1 MTDPRLTPFR
11 PRGGTPSVGSFA
23 MKYTVAFPVPP
34 IPSPTPSSG
43 TPPPRTR
50 SSPAAPLLLL
60 LVLLLPGAL
69 RGQEMPLERPQLP
82 PEVAAAV
89 VAVYNDSATV
99 RFPGRSRIPP
109 GTSISGTVASL
120 GGPFVLGGR
129 IEGDLLVLNG
139 DLRFEP
145 GGVVTGD
152 VLLVGGR
159 VEDQE
164 PGSIGGVLQVYETP
178 LTYTFRGEGIEAV
191 DRGRRDGLS
200 SPLGFGRSRLTVRA
214 GRNYNRVEGLP
225 VVFGPIL
232 ETAARNPLRLEA
244 LGVWRTESGLDLRAS
259 DLGYSVRLEQSMGG
273 RDEVGVGV
281 GIRSEIVP
289 IESWGVSDLEASLAT
304 FVLHRDFRDYFE
316 EQGWNAFLEWRP
328 RALPVSATWEY
339 REARHRFVP
348 PGGPWALKDNDLPWR
363 PQPAVAGGTLRSLGL
378 GLLLDTRNDARA
390 PTDGWLAIL
399 SFRRGLG
406 GDLTFPALVSEEAD
420 PSSLIEPGVRRPA
433 DNTFSHG
440 SADVRRY
447 SRIGPQSSLGLRGLF
462 TGALDGTPMAPQ
474 FQHAAGGAGSLPGH
488 DLLGVDCGAR
498 EVPVFR
504 GSGEAPT
511 SFGASPVFPGYG
523 CDRLIV
529 LQAEFRNTLD
539 LDIPRDSE
547 VGNLLGLL
555 ELTPGWSLFVN
566 AARGWSNSRGEG
578 AAGAFRGENVNWRS
592 DAGIGLF
599 LGHLT
604 AQVAFPFQ
612 GDGRR
617 ATFSV
622 RLNQRF

>member
-1 MTDPRLTPFR
+1 MSSTS
-11 PRGGTPSVGSFA
+11 PSRIRR
-23 MKYTVAFPVPP
+23 FPPL
-34 IPSPTPSSG
+34 
-43 TPPPRTR
+43 
-50 SSPAAPLLLL
+50 PAAPPPPGHRAGGIAGAAPAGPLLF
-60 LVLLLPGAL
+60 LVLSAL
-69 RGQEMPLERPQLP
+69 FCAGPARGQEMPLERPQLP
-82 PEVAAAV
+82 PEVAAAA

-109 GTSISGTVASL
+109 GTAITGMVASL

-129 IEGDLLVLNG
+129 IEGDLLVVNG

-145 GGVVTGD
+145 GGVVTGN

-159 VEDQE
+159 VEGAE

-178 LTYTFRGEGIEAV
+178 LTYTFRGEEIEAV
-191 DRGRRDGLS
+191 ERGRRDGLS

-244 LGVWRTESGLDLRAS
+244 LGVWRTESGIDLRGS
-259 DLGYSVRLEQSMGG
+259 DLGYSVRLEQSLGG

-281 GIRSEIVP
+281 GVRSEVLP
-289 IESWGVSDLEASLAT
+289 MEAWSVSDLEASLAT
-304 FVLHRDFRDYFE
+304 FILHRDFRDYFE

-328 RALPVSATWEY
+328 RALPLSVTWEY
-339 REARHRFVP
+339 REARHRFVA
-348 PGGPWALKDNDLPWR
+348 PGGPWSLKDNDLPWR
-363 PQPAVAGGTLRSLGL
+363 PQPAIAGGTLRSLGL
-378 GLLLDTRNDARA
+378 GLLVDTRNDVEA
-390 PTDGWLAIL
+390 PTDGWLATVSL
-399 SFRRGLG
+399 RRGLG
-406 GDLTFPALVSEEAD
+406 GDLTFPALLSEDEEA
-420 PSSLIEPGVRRPA
+420 PSLIQPGVRRPA
-433 DNTFSHG
+433 DQTFSHG
-440 SADVRRY
+440 SADLRRY
-447 SRIGPQSSLGLRGLF
+447 SRIGPQSSLGLRGLY
-462 TGALDGTPMAPQ
+462 TGALDGTPMVPQ

-488 DLLGVDCGAR
+488 DLLGLDCGAR
-498 EVPVFR
+498 DARAFR
-504 GSGEAPT
+504 GSTEESLPE
-511 SFGASPVFPGYG
+511 GASAVFPGYG
-523 CDRLIV
+523 CDRLLL
-529 LQAEFRNTLD
+529 LQAEFRNTLA
-539 LDIPRDSE
+539 LDIPRDSA

-566 AARGWSNSRGEG
+566 AARGWSNSRGDE
-578 AAGAFRGENVNWRS
+578 ATGAFRGVNMEWRS

>member
-1 MTDPRLTPFR
+1 M
-11 PRGGTPSVGSFA
+11 
-23 MKYTVAFPVPP
+23 
-34 IPSPTPSSG
+34 SS
-43 TPPPRTR
+43 TTLPRTFAAPPGPPV
-50 SSPAAPLLLL
+50 SSPSRPPGKGRHPPARARLLWVLALLCPAA
-60 LVLLLPGAL
+60 GQ
-69 RGQEMPLERPQLP
+69 GQEIPLERPQLP
-82 PEVAAAV
+82 PEVAAAA

-109 GTSISGTVASL
+109 GTAITGMVASL

-129 IEGDLLVLNG
+129 IEGDLLVVNG

-145 GGVVTGD
+145 GGVVTGN

-159 VEDQE
+159 VEGEE
-164 PGSIGGVLQVYETP
+164 PGSIGGVLELYETP

-232 ETAARNPLRLEA
+232 ETSARNPLRLEA
-244 LGVWRTESGLDLRAS
+244 LGVWRTESGIDLRAS
-259 DLGYSVRLEQSMGG
+259 DLGYSVRLEQSLGG
-273 RDEVGVGV
+273 RDEVGIGV
-281 GIRSEIVP
+281 GIRSEVVP
-289 IESWGVSDLEASLAT
+289 MEAWSVSDLEASLAT
-304 FVLHRDFRDYFE
+304 FILHRDFRDYFE

-328 RALPVSATWEY
+328 RALPVSVSWEY
-339 REARHRFVP
+339 REARHRFVA
-348 PGGPWALKDNDLPWR
+348 PGGPWSLKDNDLPWR

-378 GLLLDTRNDARA
+378 GVLLDTRNDVQA
-390 PTDGWLAIL
+390 PTDGWLATL

-406 GDLTFPALVSEEAD
+406 GDLTFPALIAEDEEA
-420 PSSLIEPGVRRPA
+420 PALIEPGVRRPA
-433 DNTFSHG
+433 DNSFSHG
-440 SADVRRY
+440 SVDLRRY
-447 SRIGPQSSLGLRGLF
+447 SRIGPQSSLGLRGLYA
-462 TGALDGTPMAPQ
+462 GALDGTPMVPQ

-488 DLLGVDCGAR
+488 DLLGLDCGAR
-498 EVPVFR
+498 DVSGFR
-504 GSGEAPT
+504 GSTEESLPGTA
-511 SFGASPVFPGYG
+511 AAVFPGYG
-523 CDRLIV
+523 CDRLLL
-529 LQAEFRNTLD
+529 LQAEFRNTLP
-539 LDIPRDSE
+539 LDIPRDSA

-555 ELTPGWSLFVN
+555 ELSPGWSLFVN
-566 AARGWSNSRGEG
+566 AARGWSNSRGDDATG
-578 AAGAFRGENVNWRS
+578 GFRGVNMDWRS
-592 DAGIGLF
+592 DAGVGLF